1 MRNER
6 PKRGRKRSGTTI
18 FPRISILH
26 MRIEWVPGIEQA
38 CAADGEKSFHPG
50 NRLDDDAVRLA
61 GLKLALQLKKGVIG
75 PVEPVR

>member
-1 MRNER
+1 
-6 PKRGRKRSGTTI
+6 
-18 FPRISILH
+18 